1 MISVAIVDD
10 DPIVCSSIG
19 TILTATG
26 TAQVLWSAHDGE
38 TAVANYRR
46 HAPDV
51 LLIDV
56 QMPGIDGLEAAA
68 RILRGDPDARILILT
83 TFADPDY
90 IRRAIDLHTKGY
102 LIKQDVASV
111 VPAVQAVM
119 AGQVVLGAEVRGRRI
134 GQPRDRGAFVSERR
148 HGAQPHQRHPGQ
160 DEHLEPHQTR
170 RRMARMPLMGVRLH
184 RGRGGIAL
192 CTAVLNAVEQ
202 PYWTVP
208 IVLSEDFQI
217 VGEFFAY
224 NRGSQNR

>member
-68 RILRGDPDARILILT
+68 RILILT
-83 TFADPDY
+83 RFADPDY

-111 VPAVQAVM
+111 VPAVQAVK
-119 AGQVVLGAEVRGRRI
+119 AGQVVLGAEVL
-134 GQPRDRGAFVSERR
+134 GQLPLHVAPREGGAPGESVGEDPRFAVLTDRER
-148 HGAQPHQRHPGQ
+148 
-160 DEHLEPHQTR
+160 
-170 RRMARMPLMGVRLH
+170 
-184 RGRGGIAL
+184 GIAAL
-192 CTAVLNAVEQ
+192 VAEGLDNREIAGRLYLSEGTVRNRISDILAKTNISNRTKLAVE
-202 PYWTVP
+202 W
-208 IVLSEDFQI
+208 L
-217 VGEFFAY
+217 ACH
-224 NRGSQNR
+224 

>member
-68 RILRGDPDARILILT
+68 RILRGNRTSPPWFRQCRRSWRARWCS
-83 TFADPDY
+83 AP
-90 IRRAIDLHTKGY
+90 K
-102 LIKQDVASV
+102 S
-111 VPAVQAVM
+111 
-119 AGQVVLGAEVRGRRI
+119 
-134 GQPRDRGAFVSERR
+134 
-148 HGAQPHQRHPGQ
+148 
-160 DEHLEPHQTR
+160 
-170 RRMARMPLMGVRLH
+170 
-184 RGRGGIAL
+184 
-192 CTAVLNAVEQ
+192 
-202 PYWTVP
+202 
-208 IVLSEDFQI
+208 
-217 VGEFFAY
+217 
-224 NRGSQNR
+224 